1 MMNNKEAIEDIYNR
15 CSNLDKKKD
24 KFFIK
29 KIHQRNP
36 NFKYVAVILSFILLS
51 SSISVGNNFFNYHS
65 KSNIGYLDEGVYTN
79 IANNKMQNIS
89 MNYQKSNK
97 VGVKVTNVLISDSK
111 IYIVFDFK
119 FYKQLKENVNLIEF
133 PDMLITDENNNILY
147 CMDPEKYKTYINN
160 SNAKSN
166 TVTYDNLSILTTS
179 YNSQFLEKNQ
189 KNIRY
194 LLILNSDGKFPQS
207 SKLNINFNKILLLG
221 NLTYENSSDNKVI
234 KEGNWNLEINLN

>member
-51 SSISVGNNFFNYHS
+51 SSISVGNNFFNYRS
-65 KSNIGYLDEGVYTN
+65 KSNIGYLDEGVYTD

>member
-119 FYKQLKENVNLIEF
+119 FYKQLKEKVNLIEF

-147 CMDPEKYKTYINN
+147 CDDTNSYKNKNGYN
-160 SNAKSN
+160 SL
-166 TVTYDNLSILTTS
+166 VYDSENILTTS

-194 LLILNSDGKFPQS
+194 LLILNSDSKFPQS

>member
-15 CSNLDKKKD
+15 YSNLNKKKD
-24 KFFIK
+24 KFFRK
-29 KIHQRNP
+29 KIHQSNP
-36 NFKYVAVILSFILLS
+36 NFKYVAVILSFLLLS
-51 SSISVGNNFFNYHS
+51 SSITIGNNFFNYRS
-65 KSNIGYLDEGVYTN
+65 KSNIGYLDEGVYTD

-147 CMDPEKYKTYINN
+147 CDDINLYKNKNGSN
-160 SNAKSN
+160 SLVYDSSN
-166 TVTYDNLSILTTS
+166 ILTTS

-194 LLILNSDGKFPQS
+194 LLVLNSDSKFPQS

>member
-119 FYKQLKENVNLIEF
+119 FYKQLKENVNLLKL
-133 PDMLITDENNNILY
+133 PDMIITDENNNILY
-147 CMDPEKYKTYINN
+147 CKSSKKYEEYCNTHELDFNNNQYDTIN
-160 SNAKSN
+160 
-166 TVTYDNLSILTTS
+166 ILTS
-179 YNSQFLEKNQ
+179 NYNSQFLEKNQ

-194 LLILNSDGKFPQS
+194 LLVLNSDSKFPQS